1 MPWIHCQKGCL
12 NILMKSPFFNF
23 FQAAAAT
30 DVKFYFYYMYMIGM
44 SWSLINMIPYL
55 IVIIYCWYRTRI
67 PGLICA
73 CLR

>member
-1 MPWIHCQKGCL
+1 MESLSKMMSKHFNEI
-12 NILMKSPFFNF
+12 PFFNF